1 MNVELEALE
10 TKIEQAVALIHQ
22 LRAENE
28 VLRNQ
33 MVAAEAERLHLRQT
47 MTAARERLEGLMDKI
62 PEDAEMSAEPNFLDV
77 KIMGREYRVA
87 CSPEEREALLA
98 AVNLV
103 DGKMRDIAQRTKNTI
118 AERVAVMAA
127 LNIAHEHLSAAGDGS
142 QKEFV
147 EAVDTSETKRRIG
160 DMGARLDAV
169 LAPQQ
174 RLDI

>member
-1 MNVELEALE
+1 
-10 TKIEQAVALIHQ
+10 
-22 LRAENE
+22 
-28 VLRNQ
+28 
-33 MVAAEAERLHLRQT
+33 
-47 MTAARERLEGLMDKI
+47 
-62 PEDAEMSAEPNFLDV
+62 
-77 KIMGREYRVA
+77 
-87 CSPEEREALLA
+87 
-98 AVNLV
+98 
-103 DGKMRDIAQRTKNTI
+103 MRDIAQRTKNTI

>member
-1 MNVELEALE
+1 
-10 TKIEQAVALIHQ
+10 
-22 LRAENE
+22 
-28 VLRNQ
+28 
-33 MVAAEAERLHLRQT
+33 
-47 MTAARERLEGLMDKI
+47 
-62 PEDAEMSAEPNFLDV
+62 MSLEPNFLDV

-87 CSPEEREALLA
+87 CAPEERAALQA
-98 AVNLV
+98 AVDLV

-127 LNIAHEHLSAAGDGS
+127 LNIAHEHLSGAGDGS
-142 QKEFV
+142 PKEFA